1 MAKNQLIDVHCFGK
15 EVGRIGLDPDQRRSF
30 FQYHP
35 DFLQS
40 DQYSNLFPATGIL
53 KRVENVQVFSN
64 FFNDTFQGLPP
75 MFADSLP
82 DAFGNIIFQKWLEKE
97 GKSLQEI
104 SPLEQLAYVGTRG
117 MGALEYHPVK
127 EIPAGGE
134 IDLKEIIAV
143 LKKVLDK
150 KAQITGT
157 QFNEAAL
164 LHIFKMGTSAGG
176 ARPKLLIAQHKET
189 GIIIP
194 GDIAQGVDYDH
205 YLVKLSLEENNG
217 YRAEWIEYS
226 YYRIAKELG
235 IQMMPSKL
243 IDGKHFATLRFDRQN
258 GRKKHVLTASGLSGW
273 DFKQATNSSY
283 ENLFEL
289 ALFLKVP
296 HKDIEELFRRMVF
309 NVVYQNTDDHLK
321 NHSFIYDESKD
332 SWQLAPAYD
341 LTYALNPLLHFKSI
355 NRALSINHKRQHIQ
369 EEDLLKIAATFTVKN
384 ARTTLQEI
392 RDSKAKWRTLAL
404 EIGIEK
410 KVVKDMFP
418 K

>member
-15 EVGRIGLDPDQRRSF
+15 EVGRIGLDPDKRRSF

-143 LKKVLDK
+143 LEKVLDK

-157 QFNEAAL
+157 KFNEAAL

-194 GDIAQGVDYDH
+194 GDIARGVDYDH

-235 IQMMPSKL
+235 IQMMPSNL

>member
-15 EVGRIGLDPDQRRSF
+15 EVGRIGLDPDKRRSF

-194 GDIAQGVDYDH
+194 GDIARDVDYDH

-392 RDSKAKWRTLAL
+392 RESKAKWRTLAL